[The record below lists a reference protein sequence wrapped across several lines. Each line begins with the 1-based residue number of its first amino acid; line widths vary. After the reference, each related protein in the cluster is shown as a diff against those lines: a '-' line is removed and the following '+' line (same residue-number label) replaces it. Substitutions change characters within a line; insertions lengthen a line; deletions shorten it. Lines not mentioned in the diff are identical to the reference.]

1 MSFYTTEL
9 RYICEHY
16 SGLSVDG
23 NKIND
28 IIDKAI
34 PSIFDFDF
42 PIFDEK
48 YRPVLE
54 RKILKHYFTR
64 EIGLETVGLWKLK
77 LDTKLNEIM
86 PYYNQL
92 YNSEL
97 IEFNPLYDVELK
109 RERNTDRNLNE
120 DTTNTEDRS
129 GGSTTSTTQ
138 DYSDETEN
146 TESTTD
152 ERNRTTNGKENQTN
166 TGNKTN
172 MYSDTPQGAIT
183 DLQSGKY
190 LTNATIDTENDVV
203 ERTTENTEE
212 ENLNGSR
219 DGRTEST
226 GNTTSD
232 SNTDFSN
239 TVDGRKQSNINT
251 IEDYIENVSGSTGGK
266 NFSERLQDFR
276 NTFLNIDM
284 MVINDLSELFF
295 SLWQ

>member
-64 EIGLETVGLWKLK
+64 EIGLETVALWKLK

-109 RERNTDRNLNE
+109 RERNTDRKLNE

-203 ERTTENTEE
+203 ERATENTEE

-219 DGRTEST
+219 DGRTESA